1 MHRRT
6 LLALAGSSLALMIL
20 GHNAARADEYRVSG
34 PVVHEN
40 LAIYLV
46 HGKSAAGAVPLTL
59 DEALRKGAVKVHETG
74 TVSELQI
81 ENLGMDEVFIQAGDI
96 VKGGQQDRVLS
107 VSLVLPPK
115 SGRLPIASFC
125 VEQGRWSAR
134 GKEDVKTF
142 ATASAS
148 VPSREAK
155 IAIRAPVAAAPPT
168 GSADG
173 RTASVDPMTHARTP
187 IIGRLLNSRQEDGS
201 RQQQVWAK
209 VRKVQ
214 DGLSSNLG
222 APVQAAASQSSL
234 QLSLENEKL
243 KDAQDAYLKALL
255 KEGEKAGDVVGY
267 VFAID
272 GKLNSAEVYPSNGLF
287 RKMWPKLLKASIT
300 EAIGQKNSGAAVP
313 RADRRGR
320 ARVPHR
326 GGERRVE
333 RNAAS
338 RQRAAGN
345 TAGRERVLF
354 RDAAQGRCLRASQL
368 SGKALSVW
376 SESGGPPW
384 RSHGGQGISLSAR
397 KRGPRGCANLI
408 LSSPAKDRSDRRAT

>member
-1 MHRRT
+1 MHRRA
-6 LLALAGSSLALMIL
+6 LLALASSSLAVMIL
-20 GHNAARADEYRVSG
+20 GHTAARADEYRVSG

-81 ENLGMDEVFIQAGDI
+81 ENLGTDEVFIQAGDI

-155 IAIRAPVAAAPPT
+155 IAIRAPAATAPTDSGRVIGHFLSGQAYDRAAARSVAP
-168 GSADG
+168 
-173 RTASVDPMTHARTP
+173 ASP
-187 IIGRLLNSRQEDGS
+187 
-201 RQQQVWAK
+201 QQQVWAK

-243 KDAQDAYLKALL
+243 ASARSAYVKAL
-255 KEGEKAGDVVGY
+255 KSEGEKDNDDYSERTSKVNGRLMHE
-267 VFAID
+267 
-272 GKLNSAEVYPSNGLF
+272 KLS
-287 RKMWPKLLKASIT
+287 K
-300 EAIGQKNSGAAVP
+300 
-313 RADRRGR
+313 
-320 ARVPHR
+320 R
-326 GGERRVE
+326 GGDNEAVIESQSVVACDWKRGLV
-333 RNAAS
+333 NID
-338 RQRAAGN
+338 RQRQGCTEQRPEYA
-345 TAGRERVLF
+345 ERVLDF
-354 RDAAQGRCLRASQL
+354 IPGPLLLPARHVHEFVQHYHHERNHQGMRNQLLFPIERTGASDGPMACRARLGGLLKYYDRPAA
-368 SGKALSVW
+368 
-376 SESGGPPW
+376 
-384 RSHGGQGISLSAR
+384 
-397 KRGPRGCANLI
+397 
-408 LSSPAKDRSDRRAT
+408 